1 MNKIIKQLLRK
12 LPYIK
17 NLSALP
23 GHYYSPV
30 INIEEIR
37 RRENEIWPKPP
48 RSIEGIELR
57 EKEQMNLLERL
68 VPYYKEIPFSA
79 NASAKTRYYF
89 KNDMYPYS
97 DGIFLYCLMR
107 VLNPKRIIEVGSGY
121 SSALMLDTNDFC
133 FNGQVELTFIEPFPN
148 RLHSL
153 LTGKDKIRLIQTAVQ
168 DVSLTVFDELGENDI
183 LFIDSTHVSKTGS
196 DVNFLFFQ
204 VLPRLK
210 KGVKIHFHDIYY
222 PFEYPKELVLGD
234 RRSWNEAYLL
244 RCFLT
249 HNNKFSILSFSSFLE
264 KFQQVWLA
272 ENMPLCLASKGSN
285 IWLEVC

>member
-1 MNKIIKQLLRK
+1 MNKLVKHLLRK

-37 RRENEIWPKPP
+37 RREKEIWPEPA
-48 RSIEGIELR
+48 RTLVGIELR
-57 EKEQMNLLERL
+57 EQEQLNLLESL
-68 VPYYKEIPFSA
+68 IPFYKEIPFES
-79 NASAKTRYYF
+79 NATDKTRYYF
-89 KNDMYPYS
+89 KNDMYPYT
-97 DGIFLYCLMR
+97 DGVYLYCLLR
-107 VLNPKRIIEVGSGY
+107 ALKPKRIIEVGSGY
-121 SSALMLDTNDFC
+121 SSALMLDTNDLY
-133 FNGQVELTFIEPFPN
+133 FNRQVELTFIEPFPN

-153 LTGKDKIRLIQTAVQ
+153 LKENEKIRLIQTPVQ
-168 DVSLTVFDELGENDI
+168 EVPLPVFDELGENDI

-249 HNNKFSILSFSSFLE
+249 DNNKFRILAYSSFLE
-264 KFQQVWLA
+264 IFHRAWLA
-272 ENMPLCLASKGSN
+272 ENMPLCLKNNGSN